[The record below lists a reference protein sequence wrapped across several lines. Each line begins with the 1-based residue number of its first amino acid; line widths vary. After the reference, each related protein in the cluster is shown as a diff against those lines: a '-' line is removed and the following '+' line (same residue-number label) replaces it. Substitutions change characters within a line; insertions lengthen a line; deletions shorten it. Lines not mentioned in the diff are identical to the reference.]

1 MKILQRPPLQ
11 QVDSEAALI
20 DARRLIVRKI
30 EQPARR
36 AFLTRSLT
44 MGGLSMLTGCSISN
58 NEGVEAALTAIS
70 RFNDKVQGLI
80 FDPTQLAP
88 TYPESM
94 ITRPFPFNAYY
105 SEDEV
110 REVDEESYRLEV
122 TGMVADKRRWTLPE
136 EVGTSLAD
144 TLRAWRTHR
153 SDTKS

>member
-1 MKILQRPPLQ
+1 M
-11 QVDSEAALI
+11 A
-20 DARRLIVRKI
+20 
-30 EQPARR
+30 
-36 AFLTRSLT
+36 
-44 MGGLSMLTGCSISN
+44 SMLTGCSISN

-110 REVDEESYRLEV
+110 RETLDLFCDNRLMLTEK
-122 TGMVADKRRWTLPE
+122 DRYL
-136 EVGTSLAD
+136 SLA
-144 TLRAWRTHR
+144 LPLNPNW
-153 SDTKS
+153 